1 MLGLGLIRKLS
12 SEILF
17 GIVELLR
24 PVKGGQGFPGESAV
38 KNRLAMQESSV
49 RSLAWEDPLEEG
61 MATHSR
67 VLASRIPR
75 DRGPWQ
81 ATVHGVAKSRTR
93 LRR

>member
-24 PVKGGQGFPGESAV
+24 LVKGGQGFPGESAV
-38 KNRLAMQESSV
+38 KNRLAMQESRV

-61 MATHSR
+61 MATHSSILAWRFSWTEDPHGLQSMRWQR
-67 VLASRIPR
+67 VRQ
-75 DRGPWQ
+75 D
-81 ATVHGVAKSRTR
+81 
-93 LRR
+93 